1 VTATDR
7 AIASRQGRAP
17 RLPGRIALVTGAAGS
32 IGAAIAEAFA
42 REGATV
48 IVTDIH
54 QAGAAELAR
63 RLGGRASARR
73 LDVRDEL
80 AWAALMAHVLDAH
93 GRLDVLVNGAG
104 IVVPGQ
110 AGRHDPEHACLA
122 DWHAVHRSVLDGT
135 FLGCKHALRTM
146 RRARPSGAGGSIV
159 NVLSHAGVV
168 GLAAAAAYASSQ
180 AAVRN
185 HSRSVALYCAEQG
198 LTVRCN
204 SVHAPAFLPS
214 MSDPAPDTG
223 GQRAEAPAASLAESS
238 QRRLA
243 AFAEVAA
250 FAVFLAAHESAHL
263 TGAELHA
270 DGALG
275 ARCAPGSRSA
285 GAPSATRRSR

>member
-1 VTATDR
+1 
-7 AIASRQGRAP
+7 
-17 RLPGRIALVTGAAGS
+17 
-32 IGAAIAEAFA
+32 
-42 REGATV
+42 
-48 IVTDIH
+48 
-54 QAGAAELAR
+54 
-63 RLGGRASARR
+63 
-73 LDVRDEL
+73 
-80 AWAALMAHVLDAH
+80 
-93 GRLDVLVNGAG
+93 
-104 IVVPGQ
+104 
-110 AGRHDPEHACLA
+110 
-122 DWHAVHRSVLDGT
+122 
-135 FLGCKHALRTM
+135 
-146 RRARPSGAGGSIV
+146 
-159 NVLSHAGVV
+159 
-168 GLAAAAAYASSQ
+168 
-180 AAVRN
+180 
-185 HSRSVALYCAEQG
+185 SRSVALYCAEQG
-198 LTVRCN
+198 LPVRCN